1 MRPRQ
6 QYTTR
11 KAPLRATSHYTVPNY
26 YLTRRIERSTA
37 APFARAART
46 PWHGATAADHC
57 AEQLG
62 PWCTAQSSRLVMRS
76 ARRTPWSARRSRARD
91 GRMQLDRLC
100 RTTRARAV
108 RRSMNSSCVGKPCV
122 AFGPATAHR
131 RPESRTHN
139 ARECEGARRLQAM
152 KSKDRSACVV
162 RAACSTARHGM
173 HTFHLLGDHLAMP
186 VAVRAQCTHHGGGLR
201 GEQRLSQGEGNKA
214 RFGACA
220 RGHALA
226 PTERHVTVHRNVKH
240 ASVSIAR
247 GKRASASGREL

>member
-1 MRPRQ
+1 
-6 QYTTR
+6 
-11 KAPLRATSHYTVPNY
+11 
-26 YLTRRIERSTA
+26 
-37 APFARAART
+37 
-46 PWHGATAADHC
+46 
-57 AEQLG
+57 
-62 PWCTAQSSRLVMRS
+62 
-76 ARRTPWSARRSRARD
+76 
-91 GRMQLDRLC
+91 
-100 RTTRARAV
+100 
-108 RRSMNSSCVGKPCV
+108 MNSSCVGKPCV

-152 KSKDRSACVV
+152 KSKDRSACVD

-214 RFGACA
+214 RFGACL

-226 PTERHVTVHRNVKH
+226 PTERHITVHRNVKH
-240 ASVSIAR
+240 SSASIAE
-247 GKRASASGREL
+247 GKTRKWQSFEHASNAASNCLFSRSETNRVAVCSAEP